1 MSIVALMDWWV
12 HGVGADRAFK
22 QLVDAGGRSD
32 RGGTHHRT
40 VDSISINAIV
50 VVVVG
55 LGRRKLVVGVIWMMM
70 KIVVGVIVVV
80 VMMMDLVLFNSSIR
94 GRHTLDTIQFHQNN
108 SGIRFLLLLLQKL
121 FLILKTNRERERE
134 EEEEQRREE
143 EDMDSE
149 YPNNPL
155 SLSLFGSFL
164 RRLSI
169 VDC

>member
-1 MSIVALMDWWV
+1 MDWWV

-50 VVVVG
+50 VVVG

-80 VMMMDLVLFNSSIR
+80 VMMDLVLFNSSIR
-94 GRHTLDTIQFHQNN
+94 GRHTRYYPIASKNLWDSSSSSETAFDLK
-108 SGIRFLLLLLQKL
+108 IR
-121 FLILKTNRERERE
+121 TTER
-134 EEEEQRREE
+134 EEEEQRR
-143 EDMDSE
+143 
-149 YPNNPL
+149 
-155 SLSLFGSFL
+155 
-164 RRLSI
+164 
-169 VDC
+169 